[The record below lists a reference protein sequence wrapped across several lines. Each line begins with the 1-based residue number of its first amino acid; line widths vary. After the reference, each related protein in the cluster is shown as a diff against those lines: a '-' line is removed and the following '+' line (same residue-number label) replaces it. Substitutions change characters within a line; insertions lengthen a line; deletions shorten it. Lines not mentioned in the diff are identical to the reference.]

1 MIAED
6 FDPLAFVTAT
16 APALGMRFTPER
28 LAELAEA
35 FALVMPAVVEEDAT
49 RGEPE
54 GAVTAAAAAPVAA
67 AARQP
72 S

>member
-35 FALVMPAVVEEDAT
+35 FALVMRVGMPALTQAVPPDA
-49 RGEPE
+49 EP
-54 GAVTAAAAAPVAA
+54 APVFVA
-67 AARQP
+67 
-72 S
+72 